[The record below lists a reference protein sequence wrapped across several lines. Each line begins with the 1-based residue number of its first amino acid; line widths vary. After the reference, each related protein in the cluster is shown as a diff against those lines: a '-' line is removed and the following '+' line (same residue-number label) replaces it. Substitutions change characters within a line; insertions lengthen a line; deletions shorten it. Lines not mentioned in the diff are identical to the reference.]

1 MNPLPHLQVTDL
13 KIFFQTERG
22 LVKAVDGVSFSLS
35 AGETL
40 GIVGES
46 GCGKSVTVLSI
57 LRLLPHPEGKIA
69 AGKIYYN
76 SPEGTRIDI
85 TAQEPNGREMRCLR
99 GNEIAII
106 FQEPMTSLN
115 PLHTIGRQITES
127 IRLHKHIGSKDSRQ
141 LAIEML
147 RRVELP
153 NPERLVDEYPHQM
166 SGGMCQRAMISMALA
181 CGPRL
186 LIADEPTTALDVTIE
201 AQILSLIR
209 DIQDEYGMS
218 LLFITH
224 DLGVIGEMADSV
236 MVMYLGKVVEK
247 ATTREIFREPAH
259 PYTKGLLGARP
270 RIGKRQKLVSIDG
283 TIPDLFDRP
292 KGCGFVNRCP
302 QAKKLCR
309 EKSPPLSE
317 IESNH
322 FVTCWIYGEHGSVS

>member
-1 MNPLPHLQVTDL
+1 MSEATEQPKQANESFLDL
-13 KIFFQTERG
+13 VNRG
-22 LVKAVDGVSFSLS
+22 EKGWKSYCLTILIIIAFWILGSGTVMIGV
-35 AGETL
+35 
-40 GIVGES
+40 
-46 GCGKSVTVLSI
+46 
-57 LRLLPHPEGKIA
+57 
-69 AGKIYYN
+69 YYN

-224 DLGVIGEMADSV
+224 DLGVIGDMAVSV
-236 MVMYLGKVVEK
+236 MVMHLGKVVEK
-247 ATTREIFREPAH
+247 ATTR
-259 PYTKGLLGARP
+259 
-270 RIGKRQKLVSIDG
+270 
-283 TIPDLFDRP
+283 
-292 KGCGFVNRCP
+292 
-302 QAKKLCR
+302 
-309 EKSPPLSE
+309 
-317 IESNH
+317 
-322 FVTCWIYGEHGSVS
+322 